1 MSTILPLN
9 PEGAK
14 LSELRNDGVRFCMPK
29 KRVCLGDAPA
39 EIMLSASMDGF
50 DCIPIVGEV
59 NTLIGR
65 EVDERNGSSG
75 RPLSV

>member
-1 MSTILPLN
+1 
-9 PEGAK
+9 
-14 LSELRNDGVRFCMPK
+14 MPK

-39 EIMLSASMDGF
+39 EIMLSASIDGF